1 MGSFCVSLEGIVPA
15 GRSKPCHQ
23 VPVSGDFPIYCAN
36 CPKNISNDEI
46 YLGVIYILYTAGGGG
61 SPRGR
66 QSGSLNWRKTVFHCG
81 KMEIFHV
88 VLFIVDVFQIR
99 IIFFRPSKLK
109 SIMDHHNMFFW
120 CSYFLHWNYEVHTLC
135 YIKDHWKRV

>member
-1 MGSFCVSLEGIVPA
+1 M
-15 GRSKPCHQ
+15 
-23 VPVSGDFPIYCAN
+23 Y
-36 CPKNISNDEI
+36 
-46 YLGVIYILYTAGGGG
+46 IYIYTAGGGG

-81 KMEIFHV
+81 KMEIVHV
-88 VLFIVDVFQIR
+88 VLFIVDVFPLR
-99 IIFFRPSKLK
+99 IIFFRPSELK

-120 CSYFLHWNYEVHTLC
+120 CSYFLHWNYEVHNLC